1 MKYSISIPAYSL
13 DSLSAAML
21 FKFLAVKPMVEL
33 AMAER
38 FKEMVLSNFGI
49 AGADRP
55 ADWPPLSW
63 RYALKVHRSI
73 ATLEV
78 SGALK
83 GAVKAGHDGDAGY
96 CSVSKADCGYALA
109 HQFGYAPRNLPAR
122 PYFPVDADGEVM
134 PYTQSQVQEAAEMA
148 LSKAL
153 GGGL

>member
-1 MKYSISIPAYSL
+1 MKYSLTVPQSSL
-13 DSLSAAML
+13 DALSASVL
-21 FKFLAVKPMVEL
+21 FKFLAVKPVVEL

-38 FKEMVLSNFGI
+38 FRKMVLANFGI

-55 ADWPPLSW
+55 TDWPPLSW
-63 RYALKVHRSI
+63 SYALKVGRSI

-83 GAVKAGHDGDAGY
+83 GAVKAGHDGDAGF
-96 CSVSKADCGYALA
+96 CSVSNADVPYAMG
-109 HQFGYAPRNLPAR
+109 HQFGSNRLPAR

-134 PYTQSQVQEAAEMA
+134 PYTQSQVQEAAERA
-148 LSKAL
+148 LFRAL